1 MDTEKFQSLI
11 NQVFTQHGFP
21 LTNSQVSLFTIYW
34 ENLKLWNSKINLTS
48 IRDDHEIIMKHFLD
62 SVAVLNYFVVQE
74 NDLVVD
80 VGSGAG
86 FPGIPIK
93 ILRPNLDLTLVESVS
108 KKASFLKFLKTR
120 LELENTKIIN
130 LRAEEIVK
138 LGQHRKN
145 YDLVLTRYIASI
157 EDSIDY
163 CLPLL
168 KPSGNWVAF
177 KSGNVQ
183 DEICSAAKKL
193 KSVNAKIQSIINN
206 DTLSLNRMYVMIKQ
220 N

>member
-1 MDTEKFQSLI
+1 MDTEKFQLLI
-11 NQVFTQHGFP
+11 NQIFTQHGFS

-130 LRAEEIVK
+130 LRAEEIVN
-138 LGQHRKN
+138 LSQHRQN

>member
-11 NQVFTQHGFP
+11 NQIFTQHGFS

-86 FPGIPIK
+86 FPGVPIK

-138 LGQHRKN
+138 LSQHRQN

>member
-11 NQVFTQHGFP
+11 NQIFTQHGFS

-48 IRDDHEIIMKHFLD
+48 IRDDHEIIVKHFLD

-108 KKASFLKFLKTR
+108 KKASFLRFLKTR

-138 LGQHRKN
+138 LSQHRQN

>member
-11 NQVFTQHGFP
+11 NQIFTQHGFS

-130 LRAEEIVK
+130 LRAEEIVN
-138 LGQHRKN
+138 LSQHRQN
-145 YDLVLTRYIASI
+145 YDLVLTRYVASI

-206 DTLSLNRMYVMIKQ
+206 DTPSLNRMYVMIKQ

>member
-74 NDLVVD
+74 NGLVVD
-80 VGSGAG
+80 IGSGAG

-168 KPSGNWVAF
+168 KPSGYWVAF

>member
-11 NQVFTQHGFP
+11 NQIFTQHGFS

-108 KKASFLKFLKTR
+108 KKASFLRFLKTR

-130 LRAEEIVK
+130 LRAEEIVN
-138 LGQHRKN
+138 LSQHRQN
-145 YDLVLTRYIASI
+145 YDLVLTRYVASI

>member
-11 NQVFTQHGFP
+11 NQIFTQHGFS

-130 LRAEEIVK
+130 LRAEEIVN
-138 LGQHRKN
+138 LSQHRQN
-145 YDLVLTRYIASI
+145 YDLVLTRYVASI

>member
-11 NQVFTQHGFP
+11 NQIFTQHGFS

-34 ENLKLWNSKINLTS
+34 ENLKLWNGKINLTS
-48 IRDDHEIIMKHFLD
+48 IRDHHEIIMKHFLD

-120 LELENTKIIN
+120 LELEHTKIIN
-130 LRAEEIVK
+130 LRAEEIVN
-138 LGQHRKN
+138 LSQHRQN

>member
-11 NQVFTQHGFP
+11 NQIFTQHGFS

-108 KKASFLKFLKTR
+108 KKASFLRFLKTR
-120 LELENTKIIN
+120 LELGNTKIIN

-138 LGQHRKN
+138 LSQHRQN

>member
-1 MDTEKFQSLI
+1 MDTEKFQLLI
-11 NQVFTQHGFP
+11 NQVFTQHGFS

-138 LGQHRKN
+138 LSQHRQN

>member
-11 NQVFTQHGFP
+11 NQIFTQHGFS

-120 LELENTKIIN
+120 LGLENTKIIN
-130 LRAEEIVK
+130 LRAEEIVN
-138 LGQHRKN
+138 LSQHRQN

>member
-1 MDTEKFQSLI
+1 MDTEKFHSLI
-11 NQVFTQHGFP
+11 NQIFTQHGFS

-130 LRAEEIVK
+130 LRAEEIVN
-138 LGQHRKN
+138 LSQHRQN

>member
-1 MDTEKFQSLI
+1 MDTEKFQSSI
-11 NQVFTQHGFP
+11 NQVFTQHGFS

-120 LELENTKIIN
+120 LELENTTIIN

-177 KSGNVQ
+177 KSRNVQ

-206 DTLSLNRMYVMIKQ
+206 DTPSLNRMYVMIKQ

>member
-11 NQVFTQHGFP
+11 NQIFTQHGFS

-93 ILRPNLDLTLVESVS
+93 ILMPSLDLTLVESIS
-108 KKASFLKFLKTR
+108 KKTSFLKFLKTR
-120 LELENTKIIN
+120 LKLENTKIIN

-138 LGQHRKN
+138 LSQHRQN

>member
-130 LRAEEIVK
+130 LRAEEIVN
-138 LGQHRKN
+138 LSQHRQN

-168 KPSGNWVAF
+168 KPSGYWVAF

>member
-11 NQVFTQHGFP
+11 NQIFTQHGFS

-130 LRAEEIVK
+130 LRAEEIVN
-138 LGQHRKN
+138 LSQHRQN

-206 DTLSLNRMYVMIKQ
+206 DTPSLNRMYVMIKQ

>member
-1 MDTEKFQSLI
+1 MDTEKFQSSI
-11 NQVFTQHGFP
+11 NQVFTQHGFS

-120 LELENTKIIN
+120 LELENTTIIN

-157 EDSIDY
+157 SDSIDY

-206 DTLSLNRMYVMIKQ
+206 DTLSPNRMYVMIKQ

>member
-11 NQVFTQHGFP
+11 NQVFTQHGFS

-74 NDLVVD
+74 NGLVVD
-80 VGSGAG
+80 IGSGAG

-130 LRAEEIVK
+130 LRAEEIVN
-138 LGQHRKN
+138 LSQHRQN

-206 DTLSLNRMYVMIKQ
+206 DILSLNRMYVMIKQ

>member
-11 NQVFTQHGFP
+11 NQIFTQHGFS

-130 LRAEEIVK
+130 LRAEEIVN
-138 LGQHRKN
+138 LSQHRQN

-168 KPSGNWVAF
+168 KPSGTWVAF

>member
-11 NQVFTQHGFP
+11 NQIFTQHGFS

-120 LELENTKIIN
+120 LELGNTKIIN

-138 LGQHRKN
+138 LSQHRQN

>member
-11 NQVFTQHGFP
+11 NQIFTQHGFS

-130 LRAEEIVK
+130 LRAEEIVR
-138 LGQHRKN
+138 LSQHRQN

>member
-1 MDTEKFQSLI
+1 MDTEKFQLLI
-11 NQVFTQHGFP
+11 NQVFTQHGFS

-130 LRAEEIVK
+130 LRAEEIVN
-138 LGQHRKN
+138 LSQHRQN

-206 DTLSLNRMYVMIKQ
+206 DTLSPNRMYVMIKQ

>member
-11 NQVFTQHGFP
+11 NQIFTQHGFS

-108 KKASFLKFLKTR
+108 KKASFLKFLKT
-120 LELENTKIIN
+120 L
-130 LRAEEIVK
+130 
-138 LGQHRKN
+138 
-145 YDLVLTRYIASI
+145 
-157 EDSIDY
+157 
-163 CLPLL
+163 
-168 KPSGNWVAF
+168 
-177 KSGNVQ
+177 
-183 DEICSAAKKL
+183 
-193 KSVNAKIQSIINN
+193 
-206 DTLSLNRMYVMIKQ
+206 
-220 N
+220 

>member
-206 DTLSLNRMYVMIKQ
+206 DTPSLNRMYVMIKQ

>member
-1 MDTEKFQSLI
+1 MDTEKFQLLI
-11 NQVFTQHGFP
+11 NQVFTQHGFS

-130 LRAEEIVK
+130 LRAEEIVN
-138 LGQHRKN
+138 LSQHRQN

-206 DTLSLNRMYVMIKQ
+206 DTPSLNRMYVMIKQ

>member
-11 NQVFTQHGFP
+11 NQIFTQHGFS

-108 KKASFLKFLKTR
+108 KKASFLKFLKTFKN
-120 LELENTKIIN
+120 ENF
-130 LRAEEIVK
+130 
-138 LGQHRKN
+138 
-145 YDLVLTRYIASI
+145 Y
-157 EDSIDY
+157 
-163 CLPLL
+163 
-168 KPSGNWVAF
+168 F
-177 KSGNVQ
+177 F
-183 DEICSAAKKL
+183 
-193 KSVNAKIQSIINN
+193 
-206 DTLSLNRMYVMIKQ
+206 LN
-220 N
+220 

>member
-11 NQVFTQHGFP
+11 NQIFTQHGFS

-108 KKASFLKFLKTR
+108 KKASFLRFLKTR
-120 LELENTKIIN
+120 LELGNTKIIN

-138 LGQHRKN
+138 LSQHRQN

-206 DTLSLNRMYVMIKQ
+206 DTLSLNRMYVIIKQ

>member
-11 NQVFTQHGFP
+11 NQVFTQHGFS

-206 DTLSLNRMYVMIKQ
+206 DILSLNRMYVMIKQ

>member
-1 MDTEKFQSLI
+1 MDTEKFQSSI
-11 NQVFTQHGFP
+11 NQVFTQHGFS

-93 ILRPNLDLTLVESVS
+93 ILRPSLDLTLVESVS

-120 LELENTKIIN
+120 LGLENTKIIN

-157 EDSIDY
+157 SDSIDY

-206 DTLSLNRMYVMIKQ
+206 DTPSLNRMYVMIKQ